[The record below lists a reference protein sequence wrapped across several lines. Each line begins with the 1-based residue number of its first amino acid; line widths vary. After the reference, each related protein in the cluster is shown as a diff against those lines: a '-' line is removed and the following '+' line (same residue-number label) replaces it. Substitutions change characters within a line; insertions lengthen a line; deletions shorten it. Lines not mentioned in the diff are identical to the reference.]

1 MSIEQ
6 PNRVLVVD
14 DDSDVR
20 DLLTTVLRQRSLAV
34 DAAADGQEALDLMR
48 EQQYAVIILDILM
61 PVMDGFGVLDAMSRI
76 EGSSPP
82 VVLVLTGADRMTIE
96 QLDAQRIHGIVRKPF
111 DPEELASLV
120 AACAE
125 IKGRS
130 PFEAMAM
137 AMIAGGPFLA
147 WLSGKI

>member
-1 MSIEQ
+1 MSHEQ
-6 PNRVLVVD
+6 PSRVLVVD

-20 DLLTTVLRQRSLAV
+20 ELLTTIFRQRSLAV
-34 DAAADGQEALDLMR
+34 DLASDGRQALELMR
-48 EQQYAVIILDILM
+48 ENRYSVIILDILM
-61 PVMDGFGVLDAMSRI
+61 PVLDGFGVLDGMSTL
-76 EGSSPP
+76 EGQSP
-82 VVLVLTGADRMTIE
+82 VVLVLTGADRRTIE

-111 DPEELASLV
+111 DPDELASLV

>member
-20 DLLTTVLRQRSLAV
+20 DLLTTIFRQRSLVV
-34 DAAADGQEALDLMR
+34 DTAADGREALELMR
-48 EQQYAVIILDILM
+48 EHRYTVIILDILM
-61 PVMDGFGVLDAMSRI
+61 PVLNGFGVLEGMSSI
-76 EGSSPP
+76 EGQSP
-82 VVLVLTGADRMTIE
+82 VVLVLTGADRRTIE
-96 QLDAQRIHGIVRKPF
+96 RLDAQRIHGIVRKPF

-125 IKGRS
+125 IKARS

-147 WLSGKI
+147 WLSSKL

>member
-1 MSIEQ
+1 MNIEQ

-20 DLLTTVLRQRSLAV
+20 DLLTTMLRQRSLAV
-34 DAAADGQEALDLMR
+34 DVAADGRQAIDLMR
-48 EQQYAVIILDILM
+48 EHQYTVIILDLLM
-61 PVMDGFGVLDAMSRI
+61 PVMDGFAVLDAMSGM
-76 EGSSPP
+76 EGTPP
-82 VVLVLTGADRMTIE
+82 VVLVLTGADRLTIDR
-96 QLDAQRIHGIVRKPF
+96 LDAQRIHGIVRKPF
-111 DPEELASLV
+111 DPEELGSLI

-125 IKGRS
+125 IRGRS

>member
-1 MSIEQ
+1 MNIEQ

-20 DLLTTVLRQRSLAV
+20 DLLTTMLRQRSLAV
-34 DAAADGQEALDLMR
+34 DVAADGRQAIDLMR
-48 EQQYAVIILDILM
+48 EHQYTVIILDLLM
-61 PVMDGFGVLDAMSRI
+61 PVMDGFAVLDAMSGM
-76 EGSSPP
+76 EGTPP
-82 VVLVLTGADRMTIE
+82 VVLVLTGADRLTIDR
-96 QLDAQRIHGIVRKPF
+96 LDAQRIHGIVRKPF
-111 DPEELASLV
+111 DPEELGSLI

-125 IKGRS
+125 IRGRS

-147 WLSGKI
+147 WLSGKL

>member
-1 MSIEQ
+1 MNIEQ

-20 DLLTTVLRQRSLAV
+20 DLLTTMLRQRSLAV
-34 DAAADGQEALDLMR
+34 DVAADGRQAIDLMR
-48 EQQYAVIILDILM
+48 EHQYMVIILDLLM
-61 PVMDGFGVLDAMSRI
+61 PVMDGFAVLDAMSGM
-76 EGSSPP
+76 EGTPP
-82 VVLVLTGADRMTIE
+82 VVLVLTGADRLTIDR
-96 QLDAQRIHGIVRKPF
+96 LDAQRIHGIVRKPF
-111 DPEELASLV
+111 DPEELGSLI

-125 IKGRS
+125 IRGRS